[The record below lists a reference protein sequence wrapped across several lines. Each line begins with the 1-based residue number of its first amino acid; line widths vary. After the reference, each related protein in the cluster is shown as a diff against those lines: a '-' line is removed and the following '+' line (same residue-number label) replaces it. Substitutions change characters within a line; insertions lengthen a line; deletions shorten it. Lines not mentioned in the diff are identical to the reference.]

1 MKVDLRDKLK
11 KDKMMREL
19 PNNHRASFE
28 QLLQKELHQK
38 TKTNYTFLKIAA
50 SVLLLISL
58 SFAGYEFFNK
68 DVSQDVV
75 LTTDKS
81 DNKINSMAD
90 ISPDLKRVEDFYLTQ
105 INYQLAKI
113 TITDENRDLLEV
125 YLSQLSDLQKEYN
138 KFNKQ
143 LIANNVNEKTIDA
156 LIENLQLR
164 LQLLQQL
171 KKKLKIIEN
180 FKTEENENRQV

>member
-90 ISPDLKRVEDFYLTQ
+90 ISPDLKRVEDFYLT
-105 INYQLAKI
+105 
-113 TITDENRDLLEV
+113 
-125 YLSQLSDLQKEYN
+125 
-138 KFNKQ
+138 
-143 LIANNVNEKTIDA
+143 
-156 LIENLQLR
+156 
-164 LQLLQQL
+164 
-171 KKKLKIIEN
+171 
-180 FKTEENENRQV
+180 